1 MSTPLARTLTDAVER
16 AVPAPDGAPLAEPSI
31 WDTLSDEDRASIERG
46 LAQSLAGL
54 YATDEEVEAAFA
66 TFGPGRSDTTSR
78 LWPVS
83 PGSANIIAG

>member
-1 MSTPLARTLTDAVER
+1 MPSTPTTTSSAEPIDPASDAV
-16 AVPAPDGAPLAEPSI
+16 AAADLSI

-66 TFGPGRSDTTSR
+66 AFGP
-78 LWPVS
+78 
-83 PGSANIIAG
+83 

>member
-1 MSTPLARTLTDAVER
+1 MWREGDAIVDGMNTPGTPTTTSSAEPTDPASDAV
-16 AVPAPDGAPLAEPSI
+16 AAADLSI

-66 TFGPGRSDTTSR
+66 AFGP
-78 LWPVS
+78 
-83 PGSANIIAG
+83 